1 MNWRKYG
8 RITERLSSL
17 ETKKHSKHSNE
28 ENSTL
33 AGDKSSTWFFH
44 YVGDTAGTILPVLKG
59 DFSLAGAL
67 YGDGQTASTC
77 LSGPDTKFS

>member
-17 ETKKHSKHSNE
+17 ETKKHSKHSN
-28 ENSTL
+28 TL